1 MPFTFFD
8 HTGDIGV
15 DLMAVSLPALFDEA
29 ARAFTAV
36 MCDPASVE
44 ARHVYSVTIA
54 AAAPDLL
61 LVDWFE
67 ELLYRFE
74 VDRLLPRRA
83 EVALG
88 AEPNPLRLEAR
99 VEGERVD
106 PARHKVAVLIKGVTY
121 HRLHATQTAEGW
133 TARVVFDI

>member
-15 DLMAVSLPALFDEA
+15 DLIAASLPALLEEA
-29 ARAFTAV
+29 ARAFTAA

-44 ARHVYSVTIA
+44 ARDAYSVTIA
-54 AAAPDLL
+54 AVAPDRL
-61 LVDWFE
+61 LVDWLE

-74 VDRLLPRRA
+74 VDGLLLRRA

-88 AEPNPLRLEAR
+88 VEPGRLRLEAR

-106 PARHKVAVLIKGVTY
+106 PARHEVAVLIKAVTY
-121 HRLHATQTAEGW
+121 HRLHVTQTAEGW
-133 TARVVFDI
+133 AARVIFDI